1 MSKPSADQA
10 GHTFEEQLKVLESI
24 VESLEDDMP
33 PLDEALASYEKGVG
47 IAKNCLERL
56 EQAEL
61 RIKSLKLEE

>member
-1 MSKPSADQA
+1 MSKSSPEQTE
-10 GHTFEEQLKVLESI
+10 TFEAQIKALESI